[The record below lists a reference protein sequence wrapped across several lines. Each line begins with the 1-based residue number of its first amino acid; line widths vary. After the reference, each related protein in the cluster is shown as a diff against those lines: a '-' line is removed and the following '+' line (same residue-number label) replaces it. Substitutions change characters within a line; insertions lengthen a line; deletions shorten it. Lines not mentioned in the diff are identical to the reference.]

1 MNLINTNKFI
11 INNKR
16 VILTELLVCFLAKF
30 YGLNWYQIS
39 YIIKLFGFSLNIRIK
54 NIPIRYFL
62 FLTTILQNMFQ
73 LEKILFKEYK
83 AKLQFKKNLG
93 TYKGLRL
100 KYGLPCRGQRTK
112 SNAKTAKNSNY

>member
-1 MNLINTNKFI
+1 MNLIFSNKFI

-16 VILTELLVCFLAKF
+16 IIVTELLVCFLYKF
-30 YGLNWYQIS
+30 YGLNWYQIN
-39 YIIKLFGFSLNIRIK
+39 YIIKLFGFSFNIRIK

-62 FLTTILQNMFQ
+62 FLTNILQNIFH

-83 AKLQFKKNLG
+83 IKLQFKKNLG

-112 SNAKTAKNSNY
+112 SNAKTAKNANY